1 MELEQFFEKAFQK
14 YVESTPSAAKINSLL
29 EEQGENIVND
39 HVAYRTFKYPG
50 LEKEKLAEYFL
61 SKGYE
66 IKGDYDFELK
76 KLKAIH
82 LEHPENFPKVFI
94 SEILLDEFDDDF
106 RNPILE
112 VIKTKEIPTNSLN
125 LLQWESPWRVSKSLY
140 DKISSVSEYAGWMLI
155 MGYRPNHFTVNLN
168 EMKKFSDIRE
178 FNDFLKSSGFSLNSS
193 GGEIKGSQE
202 VLLEQS
208 SIMADNQV
216 MSFADGEFS
225 VPTCY
230 YEFAKRYEDQDGK
243 LYQGF
248 VAKSADKI
256 FESTHR

>member
-1 MELEQFFEKAFQK
+1 MELEDFFEKAFAK
-14 YVESTPSAAKINSLL
+14 YAQATPSAVKINHLL
-29 EEQGENIVND
+29 EGLGEKIVND

-50 LEKEKLAEYFL
+50 LEKEKLADYFL
-61 SKGYE
+61 TKGYE
-66 IKGDYDFELK
+66 IKGHYDFEAK
-76 KLKAIH
+76 KLKAFH
-82 LEHPENFPKVFI
+82 LEHPLHYPKIFI
-94 SEILLDEFDDDF
+94 SELLLDQFDESFQKD
-106 RNPILE
+106 ILNHLS
-112 VIKTKEIPTNSLN
+112 KESIPQSSLD
-125 LLQWESPWRVSKSLY
+125 LLSWESPWQVSKSLY
-140 DKISSVSEYAGWMLI
+140 DKITKQSEYAGWMLAL
-155 MGYRPNHFTVNLN
+155 GYRPNHFTVNLN

-178 FNDFLKSSGFSLNSS
+178 LNRLLKDEGFKLNMA
-193 GGEIKGSQE
+193 GGEVKGSRE

-208 SIMADNQV
+208 SIMADNQTI
-216 MSFADGEFS
+216 SFTDGEFV